1 MHAILGIVNAIQA
14 NMNQGRLYYTLLVC
28 SVTSKKLST
37 PLNIIFCWINS
48 TSRQLLW
55 LWWINQTM
63 IFILNN
69 NLVPR
74 VLSYPALRVG
84 ETTRDE
90 VDLNNRTQ
98 TTHIADYISK

>member
-28 SVTSKKLST
+28 SLTSKKLLT

-48 TSRQLLW
+48 FSRQLLW

-63 IFILNN
+63 IFL
-69 NLVPR
+69 
-74 VLSYPALRVG
+74 
-84 ETTRDE
+84 
-90 VDLNNRTQ
+90 
-98 TTHIADYISK
+98 ISQ